1 MVSYEE
7 GGHLKDVFKIMI
19 NVLVLFL
26 VACLPS
32 LFHSQH
38 FSVNDFL
45 TAMEETIRN
54 LSQPHQIVFIN
65 QKSGVE
71 HSLFPFIIGP
81 WFNTLS
87 ILFSAIIISFIL
99 SLFLVSLMYRYQYFE
114 KIIVVMN
121 HMLSIIPDVFYVP
134 ISITAVIIIYQ
145 QTGTLLFAIA
155 SSQSSKAFIFPVLV
169 LLVIPL
175 VNSITLLKK
184 LLDEERASAYVELA
198 KAKGLNEFEVFST
211 HILRNL
217 MIGYLIHMKQIVWI
231 TLSSLLFLE
240 RVMNIMGVSVF
251 IFEYNSPVVLFI
263 TFLLLYIPIALLF
276 RLSQFTVHQVTGRG
290 MV

>member
-1 MVSYEE
+1 
-7 GGHLKDVFKIMI
+7 MI

-38 FSVNDFL
+38 FNFNDFL
-45 TAMEETIRN
+45 TAIQETIRN
-54 LSQPHQIVFIN
+54 LSRPQQIVFIN

-81 WFNTLS
+81 WVNTLS

-99 SLFLVSLMYRYQYFE
+99 SLFLVSLMYKYQHFE

-134 ISITAVIIIYQ
+134 ISITAVIVIYQ
-145 QTGTLLFAIA
+145 QTGTLLFAVA

-169 LLVIPL
+169 LLIIPL

-184 LLDEERASAYVELA
+184 LLDEERVSAYVELA
-198 KAKGLNEFEVFST
+198 RSKGLNEFEVFSC

-217 MIGYLIHMKQIVWI
+217 MIRYLINMKQIVWI

-276 RLSQFTVHQVTGRG
+276 RLSQFAVHQVTGRG